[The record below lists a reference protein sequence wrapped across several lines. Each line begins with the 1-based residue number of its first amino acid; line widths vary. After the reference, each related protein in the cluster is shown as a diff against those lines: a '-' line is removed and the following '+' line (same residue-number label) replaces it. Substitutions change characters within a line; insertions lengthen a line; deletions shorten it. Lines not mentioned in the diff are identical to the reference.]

1 MTVHHNLSQEMP
13 NSAMTDL
20 IALIENEIPE
30 GRQNLI
36 DSHSNLDKVA
46 DYCETNYFQSENKR
60 SALEETKNY
69 TTQSLASVAY
79 QVNTLAYNLLH
90 MLDLQT
96 AQLAE
101 MESQINH
108 ISQTVQIHKEKV
120 ARREI
125 GILTNNKTTVR
136 QHKILV
142 PANPERPIK
151 YIRKPIDYS
160 VLDDCGHGVKITAT
174 TVPRTKAQTMKN
186 GSGTLIM
193 SSTGVPAPTTKPPT
207 PPQSVRNVGSLSRGN
222 KEYRTPAPPI
232 APPQVPSNYAP
243 NYPIGHPKALEHR
256 RGSGYSTLPL
266 GLGHQSGIISNV
278 MQQMG
283 AQAGHTTGL
292 QSHYG
297 QSMHSTV
304 QGSPQPI
311 GMVHPLTHS
320 AHHHNHN
327 SASANFIIPPSPTP
341 PPPPPPTVHEMPV
354 SPISDSLPE
363 PPMHLRHNNDHFERH
378 SNASPPL
385 PPPPPLHSEDSHP
398 MNMYNMEQIPQST
411 SGSYRDRQN
420 QDSEW
425 IPPNYLEKVIAIY
438 DYSAD
443 KDDELS
449 FQENSVIYVIRKNDD
464 GWYEGVMD
472 GITGLFPGNYVEP
485 CI

>member
-1 MTVHHNLSQEMP
+1 MTVDHNLAQDMP
-13 NSAMTDL
+13 SAMSDL
-20 IALIENEIPE
+20 ISLIENEIPD

-36 DSHSNLDKVA
+36 DSNSNLDKVA
-46 DYCETNYFQSENKR
+46 DYCETNYFQSDNKR

-96 AQLAE
+96 SQMAD

-108 ISQTVQIHKEKV
+108 ISQTVSIHKEKV

-125 GILTNNKTTVR
+125 GILTNNKSTVR

-160 VLDDCGHGVKITAT
+160 VLDEIGHGVKISA
-174 TVPRTKAQTMKN
+174 PNAHRTKSHTLKN
-186 GSGTLIM
+186 GSGTLLM
-193 SSTGVPAPTTKPPT
+193 PSGGPAPTTKPPT
-207 PPQSVRNVGSLSRGN
+207 PPQMRNVGSLSRGN

-243 NYPIGHPKALEHR
+243 NYPIGHPKALDNR

-266 GLGHQSGIISNV
+266 GMGHSGGIISNV

-283 AQAGHTTGL
+283 GQSTL

-297 QSMHSTV
+297 QSMHGS
-304 QGSPQPI
+304 QGLPQSQPI
-311 GMVHPLTHS
+311 GMVHPITHPQ
-320 AHHHNHN
+320 HHHHN
-327 SASANFIIPPSPTP
+327 SASANFAVPPSPTP
-341 PPPPPPTVHEMPV
+341 PPPPPPLHEMPV
-354 SPISDSLPE
+354 LSPISDSLPDP
-363 PPMHLRHNNDHFERH
+363 PPMHLHHNQHNDHFERH

-385 PPPPPLHSEDSHP
+385 PPPPPMNEESHH
-398 MNMYNMEQIPQST
+398 MNLYNMEQIAHNT
-411 SGSYRDRQN
+411 SGSYRDRN
-420 QDSEW
+420 HDSEW
-425 IPPNYLEKVIAIY
+425 VPMIAIY
-438 DYSAD
+438 DYNAD

>member
-1 MTVHHNLSQEMP
+1 MTVEHNISQDMP
-13 NSAMTDL
+13 SAMADL
-20 IALIENEIPE
+20 ISLIENEIPE

-46 DYCETNYFQSENKR
+46 DYCETNYFQSDNKR

-108 ISQTVQIHKEKV
+108 ISQTVDIHKEKV

-125 GILTNNKTTVR
+125 GILTSNKSTVR

-160 VLDDCGHGVKITAT
+160 VLDDIGHGVKIASQNA
-174 TVPRTKAQTMKN
+174 PRSKSYTLKN
-186 GSGTLIM
+186 GSGTLMM
-193 SSTGVPAPTTKPPT
+193 SSGPAPTTKPPT
-207 PPQSVRNVGSLSRGN
+207 PPQTIRNVGSLSRGN

-243 NYPIGHPKALEHR
+243 NYPLGHPKAIENNR

-266 GLGHQSGIISNV
+266 GLGHQSGVIQQHNL
-278 MQQMG
+278 MQQMSG
-283 AQAGHTTGL
+283 QNH
-292 QSHYG
+292 SHYS
-297 QSMHSTV
+297 QST
-304 QGSPQPI
+304 QGSQQGQPI
-311 GMVHPLTHS
+311 V
-320 AHHHNHN
+320 
-327 SASANFIIPPSPTP
+327 PPSPTP
-341 PPPPPPTVHEMPV
+341 PPPPPPLHEIPML
-354 SPISDSLPE
+354 SPISDSLPDP
-363 PPMHLRHNNDHFERH
+363 PPMHLQHNQHNDHYERH

-385 PPPPPLHSEDSHP
+385 PPPPSIDDNHH
-398 MNMYNMEQIPQST
+398 MNVYNMEHIPQT
-411 SGSYRDRQN
+411 MNGYRERHN
-420 QDSEW
+420 QEPDW
-425 IPPNYLEKVIAIY
+425 VPNNYLEKVVAIY
-438 DYSAD
+438 DYNAD

>member
-1 MTVHHNLSQEMP
+1 MTVHHNIPNEMP
-13 NSAMTDL
+13 SVMSDL
-20 IALIENEIPE
+20 LSIIENEIPD
-30 GRQNLI
+30 GRQNLQ
-36 DSHSNLDKVA
+36 DSNSNLDKVA
-46 DYCETNYFQSENKR
+46 DYCETNYFQSDNKR
-60 SALEETKNY
+60 TALEETKNY

-108 ISQTVQIHKEKV
+108 ISQTVSIHKEKV

-125 GILTNNKTTVR
+125 GILTNNKSTVR

-160 VLDDCGHGVKITAT
+160 VLDDIGHGVKITT
-174 TVPRTKAQTMKN
+174 TNTPRSKHNSNSGTLKN
-186 GSGTLIM
+186 GSGTLLM
-193 SSTGVPAPTTKPPT
+193 SSNVGPAPTTKPPT
-207 PPQSVRNVGSLSRGN
+207 PPQTIRSNVGSLSRAN

-243 NYPIGHPKALEHR
+243 NYPIGHPKALENR

-266 GLGHQSGIISNV
+266 SVGHQSGHIANAI
-278 MQQMG
+278 QQMG
-283 AQAGHTTGL
+283 PQSGVA
-292 QSHYG
+292 SHYG
-297 QSMHSTV
+297 PSMHSSSVSQT
-304 QGSPQPI
+304 PQPI
-311 GMVHPLTHS
+311 GMVYPLNSHHTH
-320 AHHHNHN
+320 HHHN
-327 SASANFIIPPSPTP
+327 SAVPPSPTP
-341 PPPPPPTVHEMPV
+341 PPPPPPPVLHEMPV

-363 PPMHLRHNNDHFERH
+363 PPMHLQHNQHNNEHHFERH

-385 PPPPPLHSEDSHP
+385 PPPPPIEEHLP
-398 MNMYNMEQIPQST
+398 LNMYNIEQIPQST
-411 SGSYRDRQN
+411 SGSYRNRDN

-425 IPPNYLEKVIAIY
+425 IPNNYVEKVIAIY